1 MKKLYQSELYTK
13 HHWKIVGTILFV
25 LILVGGKFKGN
36 IFFPRFAY
44 FTLAAILFLAQI
56 AVIAM
61 CEEDAE
67 KRKQEYKEGIKYF
80 ALPIL
85 LLLCDILCPGRKNPR
100 SHCAGDTP
108 GSCLSAR

>member
-1 MKKLYQSELYTK
+1 MPYEEAISVRTLYKTSLENLK
-13 HHWKIVGTILFV
+13 A
-25 LILVGGKFKGN
+25 
-36 IFFPRFAY
+36 IFFLPHFVY

-67 KRKQEYKEGIKYF
+67 KRKQEYKEGIKYL

-85 LLLCDILCPGRKNPR
+85 LLLCDIH
-100 SHCAGDTP
+100 SDWVY
-108 GSCLSAR
+108 SY